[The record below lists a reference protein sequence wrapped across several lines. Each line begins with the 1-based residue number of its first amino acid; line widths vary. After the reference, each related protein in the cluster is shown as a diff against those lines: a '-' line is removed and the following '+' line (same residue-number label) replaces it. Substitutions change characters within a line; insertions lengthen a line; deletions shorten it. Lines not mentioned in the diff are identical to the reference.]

1 MMFGN
6 EENYI
11 WKKKEAK
18 KALLQNPR
26 DAQQVLNVGV
36 SGSSGLIGLK

>member
-18 KALLQNPR
+18 KALFITESQRCL
-26 DAQQVLNVGV
+26 AGT
-36 SGSSGLIGLK
+36 